1 MNISEATINIDEI
14 YVREASDVLKFRSK
28 GSGGGDRV

>member
-1 MNISEATINIDEI
+1 MNISEAIINVDEV
-14 YVREASDVLKFRSK
+14 YVRVNNEVIKFRSK